1 MSSTTDIKFQYELEN
16 LLADNTTKAISA
28 QDVRTIV
35 TSNYQPVLIFAGRIF
50 SNLSGSWNPNIDVMR
65 TQYYNQEYF
74 GSNFISATTSPW
86 IIDNAGSG
94 IPNGTYENVQLT
106 QENWNGNSASQMNE
120 LGGVSTNATFDVEV
134 TNGTV
139 QAGNITLK
147 APGAGWIGK
156 STASNGSYSGQT
168 GRLNINGNTSAILRF
183 NGPLIKY
190 YDSGD
195 GKAGYN
201 MSIDNSSN
209 SNHTVINTIISSI
222 ANEDN
227 STQSIAVTLANMSGS
242 GFGTLANNKLAIDT
256 NDNGAYVQIWRVAQ

>member
-1 MSSTTDIKFQYELEN
+1 MSSTTDIKFQYELED

-35 TSNYQPVLIFAGRIF
+35 TSNYQPVLIFAGRIC

-74 GSNFISATTSPW
+74 GSNFINANTSPW
-86 IIDNAGSG
+86 VIDDAGNG
-94 IPNGTYENVQLT
+94 ITDGTYKNVPLV
-106 QENWNGNSASQMNE
+106 QENWNGNSAGQMNE
-120 LGGVSTNATFDVEV
+120 LGGNSTPATFDVEV
-134 TNGTV
+134 VSGIV
-139 QAGNITLK
+139 QPSNITLK

-156 STASNGSYSGQT
+156 STASNGSYNGQT
-168 GRLNINGNTSAILRF
+168 GRLQIDGNTSAVLRF

-195 GKAGYN
+195 GKVGFN
-201 MSIDNSSN
+201 MSTSTSN
-209 SNHTVINTIISSI
+209 SDHTVINTIISSV

-227 STQSIAVTLANMSGS
+227 STQSIAVTLANISGS
-242 GFGTLANNKLAIDT
+242 GFGALANNKLAIDT
-256 NDNGAYVQIWRVAQ
+256 NDNGAYIQIWLVAQ